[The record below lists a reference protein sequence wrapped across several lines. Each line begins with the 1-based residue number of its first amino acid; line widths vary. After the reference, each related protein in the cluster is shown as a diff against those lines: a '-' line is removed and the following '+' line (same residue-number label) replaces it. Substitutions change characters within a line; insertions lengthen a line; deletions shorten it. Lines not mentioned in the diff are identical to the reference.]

1 MLLDA
6 AILSLVVGLLAG
18 GRLGRLKDIDL
29 KVTWLFI
36 VAAAVSLAVRAAGAA
51 GLPAI
56 RAAGPWLFAGSYLAL
71 AVALWLNRRLRPLWF
86 VAIGVFLNFLVIA
99 ANGGTMPVDRDLA
112 VRAGNA
118 FVVRLLD
125 SPDYTV
131 HKPITPATRLVP
143 LADVL
148 PLPMLYPRPKF
159 YCPGSIGDVSITIGA
174 CAALLV
180 GLGAFGLGKK
190 LHQTGAPA

>member
-18 GRLGRLKDIDL
+18 GRLGRFRDVDL
-29 KVTWLFI
+29 KAPWLFI
-36 VAAAVSLAVRAAGAA
+36 AAAAVSLGVRVSGAA
-51 GLPAI
+51 GLPVA
-56 RAAGPWLFAGSYLAL
+56 RALGPWLFAGSYLAL
-71 AVALWLNRRLRPLWF
+71 AVALWLNRHLRPLWV
-86 VAIGVFLNFLVIA
+86 VALGVFLNFLVIA
-99 ANGGTMPVDRDLA
+99 ANGGAMPVDRNLA
-112 VRAGNA
+112 LRAGNE

-125 SPDYTV
+125 SPEYTV
-131 HKPITPATRLVP
+131 HKPLTPATRLAP

-159 YCPGSIGDVSITIGA
+159 FCPGSVGDVFVTIGA
-174 CAALLV
+174 CGALLV

-190 LHQTGAPA
+190 LHRTGAPA